1 MSAYTYTHAY
11 TRAQAV
17 VDQVSVLFLEAG
29 IDSSR
34 ADKVCHGVEE
44 RWLEAVGLFLE
55 RDGHRVYEIEARINW
70 SAHSDVAELEF
81 STDLPGWEGAASPE
95 AMVLGT
101 RFAAVAQDESLTPRY
116 WVRFTPAIRADPD
129 RYRRLCEEVSVV
141 FEGTLP
147 SWAATPTT
155 RSLRLQDLSEIGVSE
170 RSAL

>member
-1 MSAYTYTHAY
+1 MSAYTYTHAF
-11 TRAQAV
+11 TRAQAL
-17 VDQVSVLFLEAG
+17 VDQVSVLFLEGG
-29 IDSSR
+29 IDGSGT
-34 ADKVCHGVEE
+34 DKVCHGVQA

-81 STDLPGWEGAASPE
+81 SIDLPGWEGRGSPE
-95 AMVLGT
+95 ALVLGT

-116 WVRFTPAIRADPD
+116 WVRFTSGIRADPD
-129 RYRRLCEEVSVV
+129 RHQRLCPEVGVV
-141 FEGTLP
+141 FRGTMP